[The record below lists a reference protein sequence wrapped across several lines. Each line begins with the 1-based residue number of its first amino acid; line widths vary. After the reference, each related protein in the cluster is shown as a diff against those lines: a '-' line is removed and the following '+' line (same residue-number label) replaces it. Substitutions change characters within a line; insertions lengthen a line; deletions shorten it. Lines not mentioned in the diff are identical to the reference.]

1 MKKFF
6 VDYKMPLY
14 GGLVTAVFSGVAVYL
29 LGNLSGFEAL
39 QLIETS
45 IPRIS
50 TLFNTIILASATIL
64 ALILTLLGISSGSES
79 KLKKYHYKQV
89 LSLAR
94 FDSFLF
100 IVTLIFFLLLNIPIT
115 EAEKIPTSWYNSIYW
130 VILFISSLLS
140 GIMVAVIL
148 MLYNTI
154 HNIIIIVG
162 LREEHPLI
170 DDDDEVEDK
179 EDMEDV
185 EEEVEDDVQ
194 KEGE

>member
-6 VDYKMPLY
+6 VEYYKMPLF
-14 GGLVTAVFSGVAVYL
+14 GGFLTAVFSGVAVYL
-29 LGNLSGFEAL
+29 FGSLSGFEAL
-39 QLIETS
+39 QLIQTS

-50 TLFNTIILASATIL
+50 LLFSTIILASASIL

-100 IVTLIFFLLLNIPIT
+100 IVTMIFFQLLNIPIT
-115 EAEKIPTSWYNSIYW
+115 EAEKIPTSWFNSIYW
-130 VILFISSLLS
+130 ATLFISSLLS
-140 GIMVAVIL
+140 GLMVAVIL

-162 LREEHPLI
+162 LSKEHPLI
-170 DDDDEVEDK
+170 DGDDEVKDK
-179 EDMEDV
+179 EDV
-185 EEEVEDDVQ
+185 DDNVQ
-194 KEGE
+194 KKGD